1 MARYRLRGFTFT
13 PTEQGGLVIDAEQHS
28 LHLGEEELFELLAA
42 IGLSADQ
49 VEDDT
54 ADDITAIL
62 ECSDDEDFIEET

>member
-28 LHLGEEELFELLAA
+28 LHLGEDELFELLAA

-49 VEDDT
+49 VEEIDATDDVDLLPVLEC
-54 ADDITAIL
+54 ADDEL
-62 ECSDDEDFIEET
+62 

>member
-28 LHLGEEELFELLAA
+28 LHLGEDELFELLAA

-49 VEDDT
+49 VEELDSFSDDKLD
-54 ADDITAIL
+54 ASL
-62 ECSDDEDFIEET
+62 ECSDDDTDL